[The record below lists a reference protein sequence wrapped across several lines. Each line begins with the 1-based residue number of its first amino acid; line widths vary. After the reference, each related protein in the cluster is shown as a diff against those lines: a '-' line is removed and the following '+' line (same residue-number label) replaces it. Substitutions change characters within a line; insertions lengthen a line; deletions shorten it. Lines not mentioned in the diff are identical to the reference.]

1 MQGPGRI
8 LAGKRCIL
16 IAGRPTWAEIDLDA
30 IAHNLKVVRDRCK
43 ADVQVL
49 GVVKADAYGH
59 GAVSIAHALAR
70 AGVERLGV
78 ASIAEALELRQA
90 GITLPIV
97 VLAGNYHRAERLLQQ
112 NRLQPVIF
120 RHEVLDALE
129 ASIDPGEDPLAVHV
143 KVDTGMGRLGCAP
156 EELPDLVARIQR
168 SPAFQLAGVM
178 SHFARADE
186 VGQQTRQQFESFT
199 ECLGPSDWQGAVRHC
214 ANSAAI
220 FADSAY
226 HLDMV
231 RPGLCLYGVDPYDE
245 ASSGQLQ
252 PVLSWWTR
260 INTIRTLPEGSA
272 VGYGGRW
279 VSRRP
284 TRLGILPVGY
294 ADGYPWAGE
303 GRAEVVIRNRRV
315 PVVGAISM
323 DMTAVDLTDLDG
335 VEELDPV
342 ALLGG
347 PSDRAVR
354 ADELCR
360 WSGRLVYE
368 LLCSIGPRVTR
379 VYKAGGL
386 AQVGAPD
393 LRVVLP

>member
-1 MQGPGRI
+1 M
-8 LAGKRCIL
+8 

-30 IAHNLKVVRDRCK
+30 IAHNLKVVRDRCGP
-43 ADVQVL
+43 DVQVL

-112 NRLQPVIF
+112 NRLEPVIF

-129 ASIDPGEDPLAVHV
+129 ASMDMSGDSLPVHV
-143 KVDTGMGRLGCAP
+143 KVDTGMGRLGCP
-156 EELPDLVARIQR
+156 PGELAHLITRIQ
-168 SPAFQLAGVM
+168 SSSAFHLAGVM

-186 VGQQTRQQFESFT
+186 VGQQTRQQFETFT
-199 ECLGPSDWQGAVRHC
+199 ECLAQSDWQGAVRHS

-220 FADSAY
+220 FADPVY

-231 RPGLCLYGVDPYDE
+231 RPGLCLFGVDPYDD
-245 ASSGQLQ
+245 ASSGQLR

-260 INTIRTLPEGSA
+260 INTIRDLAEGSA

-368 LLCSIGPRVTR
+368 LLCGIGPRVTR

-393 LRVVLP
+393 LRVILP